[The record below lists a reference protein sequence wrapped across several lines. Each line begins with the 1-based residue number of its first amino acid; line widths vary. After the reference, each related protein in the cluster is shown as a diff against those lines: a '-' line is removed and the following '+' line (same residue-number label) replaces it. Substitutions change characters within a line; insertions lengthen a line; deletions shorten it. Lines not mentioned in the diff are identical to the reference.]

1 MSMKSR
7 RSLDAGF
14 NVAVPSKHTAIDRF
28 AAVDAIVGDKQPPPM
43 HTEISVLPPE
53 EVALNLVA
61 GSEAYRK
68 WCSANNYK
76 PGTPIELPLNEVKA
90 SPFNP
95 RHFYRAQSITSLALN
110 IATQGQQQP
119 IHVTPDYAKGNGF
132 FIVDGGRRTRA
143 LRESKE
149 DHVKAIVVDVPQ
161 GIESYK
167 LGYDLNTQH
176 ETQTVFDDA
185 VVWKRMLTEGLF
197 ASQSAL
203 SEQLG
208 VDKSTVTATLSVA
221 ELPDALIEQMLEQP
235 KSFGM
240 NMAYAV
246 VKYFRATGEKATTQ
260 LVRRILDEGLGV
272 RKVNDLVKRASEA
285 NSASAPNR
293 QRYSERVDINMH
305 GGVKVGDLRLYGDD
319 RLRLELQGLPR
330 DLRDRIQRNI
340 VAILAEEMKEPDSL
354 DLGPHGS

>member
-1 MSMKSR
+1 MKGR

-14 NVAVPSKHTAIDRF
+14 TVAVPAKHTAIDRF
-28 AAVDAIVGDKQPPPM
+28 AAVDAIVGDDQKQAP
-43 HTEISVLPPE
+43 HPE
-53 EVALNLVA
+53 PRAIQVTTPDANGIA
-61 GSEAYRK
+61 GSDAFRE
-68 WCSANNYK
+68 WCVANNYT
-76 PGTPIELPLNEVKA
+76 PGTPIELPLLSVKA

-119 IHVTPDYAKGNGF
+119 VHVTPDYITGEGF

-143 LRESKE
+143 LRESKVNS
-149 DHVKAIVVDVPQ
+149 VKAIIVDVPQ

-185 VVWKRMLTEGLF
+185 VVWKRLLSEGHF
-197 ASQSAL
+197 ANQTAL

-221 ELPDALIEQMLEQP
+221 ELPDALIEAMLEQP
-235 KSFGM
+235 KTFGM

-246 VKYFRATGEKATTQ
+246 VKYYRATSEKETAH
-260 LVRRILDEGLGV
+260 LVRKIVDEGLSV
-272 RKVNDLVKRASEA
+272 RKVNDLVRRASDT
-285 NSASAPNR
+285 NSTTSSNR

-305 GGVKVGDLRLYGDD
+305 GNVKVGDLRLYGDD
-319 RLRLELQGLPR
+319 KLRLDLQGLPR
-330 DLRDRIQRNI
+330 DIRDRIQRSI
-340 VAILAEEMKEPDSL
+340 VALLAEEMKDSECPN
-354 DLGPHGS
+354 LGSRND